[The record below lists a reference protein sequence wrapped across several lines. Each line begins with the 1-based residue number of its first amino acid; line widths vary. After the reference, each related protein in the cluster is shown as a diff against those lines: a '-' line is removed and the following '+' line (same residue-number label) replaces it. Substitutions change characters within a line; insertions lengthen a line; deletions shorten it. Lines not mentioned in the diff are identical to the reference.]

1 MKFRVIACMAL
12 LCVSSTV
19 SAKKYVLPAPVAQE
33 LPVEV
38 TLSQQE
44 IAIDTPDNSAVA
56 GQFGLIGAL
65 VGAAISNSQA
75 KTAEERAGQIRNL
88 LIDYRFNEDFERAIR
103 AKIASDGISPS
114 PQLVLR
120 DTVWD
125 AYSANTQA
133 GLKQSEAAGKEP
145 PTGTLMAITPRYALS
160 YTLQE
165 MYVSAFVSI
174 LQRTKKPNGKYKDK
188 WMWSRSYR
196 FTIPLNPSYGLK
208 PETNIGRWQAIGG
221 PEMQRMLKI
230 GVEQVTDMIV
240 YDFSAEGRAE
250 AERKVDKKEAGE
262 FKGNKTF
269 GRQVRTSDEWYWLRA
284 GKGYMMTLSGRMPL
298 ELDGPATA
306 KPAASVGAEASA
318 TAMPSGDAATAP
330 ANPAAVSADAT
341 VEHASAGTDV
351 DAAPANEAAAT
362 PTPADADGQ

>member
-12 LCVSSTV
+12 LSVSSTV
-19 SAKKYVLPAPVAQE
+19 SAKKYAPPAPIAQE

-44 IAIDTPDNSAVA
+44 IAIDTPDNSAVSS
-56 GQFGLIGAL
+56 QFGLIGAL

-88 LIDYRFNEDFERAIR
+88 LIDFRFNEQFERAIR

-133 GLKQSEAAGKEP
+133 GLKQAEAAGKEP
-145 PTGTLMAITPRYALS
+145 PTGTLMTITPRYALS

-165 MYVSAFVSI
+165 MYVSAFVTI
-174 LQRTKKPNGKYKDK
+174 VQRSRKPNGKYKDK
-188 WMWSRSYR
+188 WLWSRSYR

-221 PEMQRMLKI
+221 PEMQRMLGI
-230 GVEQVTDMIV
+230 AVEQVTDMIV
-240 YDFSAEGRAE
+240 YDFSTEGRAE
-250 AERKVDKKEAGE
+250 GASAVGKKEAGE

-269 GRQVRTSDEWYWLRA
+269 GRQLRASDEWYWLRT

-306 KPAASVGAEASA
+306 KPAAIAAPAAENLAAPGAPDASA
-318 TAMPSGDAATAP
+318 TA
-330 ANPAAVSADAT
+330 AD
-341 VEHASAGTDV
+341 
-351 DAAPANEAAAT
+351 PAT
-362 PTPADADGQ
+362 PTSETTAPVDAGGQ